1 MTKPTILQVGPLPA
15 WDEEPLAAAFEV
27 ERYFAAEDKAAFLRT
42 VGPRIRGIST
52 RGELGAS
59 AAMIEACPALEIVSV
74 YGVGFDAVDID
85 LCRKRGIRVTNTPDV
100 LTKDVADF
108 GVAMMLGITRR
119 VVEGEA
125 WVRSGNWAGN
135 GGLALGRR
143 VWGSKAGILG
153 LGRIGNAVARR
164 LEAFEMEIS
173 YSDIAP
179 KDYGAKWTFVAD
191 PVELARGVDFLF
203 VTLAASAETRH
214 IVSTAVL
221 EALGP
226 EGVLINVSRASN
238 VDEAALVAALS
249 SGALGGAALDV
260 FDGEPNINPRF
271 FELPN
276 ILLEPHQA
284 SGTVAT
290 RKDMGRLM
298 RDNLDAHFAGR
309 SLPTP
314 VV

>member
-15 WDEEPLAAAFEV
+15 WDEEPLTAAFAV
-27 ERYFAAEDKAAFLRT
+27 ERYFEAKDKAAFLSE

-52 RGELGAS
+52 RGELGAPT
-59 AAMIEACPALEIVSV
+59 AMIAACPALEIVSV

-108 GVAMMLGITRR
+108 GVAMMLGIARR

-125 WVRSGNWAGN
+125 WVRSGTWVEK
-135 GGLALGRR
+135 GGLPLGRR
-143 VWGSKAGILG
+143 VWGSKAGVLG
-153 LGRIGNAVARR
+153 LGRIGHAVAQRI
-164 LEAFEMEIS
+164 EAFEMAIS
-173 YSDIAP
+173 YSDVSP
-179 KDYGAKWTFVAD
+179 KDYGSRWKFVAD
-191 PVELARGVDFLF
+191 PVELAREVDFLF
-203 VTLAASAETRH
+203 VTLAASAGTRH

-226 EGVLINVSRASN
+226 EGVLINISRASN
-238 VDEAALVAALS
+238 VDEAALIAALS

-260 FDGEPNINPRF
+260 FDREPKIDPRF
-271 FELPN
+271 YDLPN
-276 ILLEPHQA
+276 VLLEPHQA

-309 SLPTP
+309 SLLTP